1 MKTKNILQAF
11 LTTVLIS
18 VSLLLDAQ
26 TKVYVNKKDGTANQY
41 NIADVDSISF
51 APSSS
56 STVVDPTPLNMNV
69 SLVASSENSTDIP
82 IVDVTNKTL
91 DLGANPILIIGNK
104 SFALKSLWPSNPEKY
119 RAIPLTIAGSAL
131 QRVLYFNVTTND
143 FEMTGYTNINTKDAN
158 RVLIGTVYNQM
169 SGSISS
175 NFNVNL
181 AFPFR
186 YSNLRASVITGS
198 LKNRANAEIFVVRGL
213 NISKIAPENSLD
225 AVELAARAG
234 YNGVEIDLQVT
245 KDGELVVSHADILD
259 SNLVKNAADYSDI
272 VGAIGIS
279 SLTLAEL
286 QTNYVLAS
294 PNPRMRRPI
303 PSLEEMFITCRD
315 NHIKPQ
321 CDLKPGITNDLA
333 LKAYNLGSGILG
345 EGNFI
350 LTFKGYSLL
359 DYLRTI
365 SDTVDLMYTTPSI
378 LGTVNSITG
387 QSREHPH
394 NIWATNNATAEQVKE
409 CKRKNMKVYVFGGAF
424 DDMLNTGAYYIEGG
438 GPNLDGRP
446 GNVLTSDGNW
456 KSFMTSGVIVSDYVL
471 LNNGQYIKW
480 DAKNAIYLSAY
491 YIKITFK
498 GSITLSSARTS
509 VTKTS
514 NKIYTLINQEIIY
527 STSNTLT
534 VTAKADGTEVYSI
547 EFVSVDL

>member
-1 MKTKNILQAF
+1 MKIKNVLYAF
-11 LTTVLIS
+11 LLIGIILATFS
-18 VSLLLDAQ
+18 INAQ
-26 TKVYVNKKDGTANQY
+26 TKFYINKKDGMAHQY
-41 NIADVDSISF
+41 NITDVDSISF
-51 APSSS
+51 VPSSS

-104 SFALKSLWPSNPEKY
+104 YFELSVIWKSNPEKY
-119 RAIPLTIAGSAL
+119 RQISLIAGTA
-131 QRVLYFNVTTND
+131 QKRVLYFNMSTNE
-143 FEMTGYTNINTKDAN
+143 FEIVGYNSVNTKDAN
-158 RVLIGTVYNQM
+158 RVLIGTVNNPPG
-169 SGSISS
+169 GSLSS
-175 NFNVNL
+175 YFNVNL

-186 YSNLRASVITGS
+186 YSSERASVINGS
-198 LKNRANAEIFVVRGL
+198 LKNRANAEIFVTRGL
-213 NISKIAPENSLD
+213 SQSKIAPENSLD

-245 KDGELVVSHADILD
+245 KDGELVVSHSDILD
-259 SNLVKNAADYSDI
+259 SNIVKNAADYSDI
-272 VGAIGIS
+272 VGTISIS

-350 LTFKGYSLL
+350 LTLKGYSLL

-365 SDTVDLMYTTPSI
+365 SDTVDLMYTADI
-378 LGTVNSITG
+378 LGTVNPING

-394 NIWATNNATAEQVKE
+394 NIWATTNPTAEQVKE
-409 CKRKNMKVYVFGGAF
+409 YKRKNMKVYVYGGAF
-424 DDMLNTGAYYIEGG
+424 DGMLNTGANYIEGG

-456 KSFMTSGVIVSDYVL
+456 KAFSTNGQIVNDYVQ
-471 LNNGQYIKW
+471 LNNGQYISW
-480 DAKNAIYLSAY
+480 EARNATYLSAY
-491 YIKITFK
+491 YVKVTFK
-498 GSITLSSARTS
+498 GSITLTSSKIGI
-509 VTKTS
+509 TKTS
-514 NKIYTLINQEIIY
+514 SNFTTLINQELIVNA
-527 STSNTLT
+527 SNKMTI
-534 VTAKADGTEVYSI
+534 TAKADGTEVYNI